1 MYIATTVAHP
11 SEQFMKELQS
21 MFPEVPSYTFRE
33 GENIIW
39 LVFGGAMSVINP
51 TLTPM
56 SNPRVIVESVGTTM
70 TLHLEAHLR
79 RIKFFPVQGNEQ
91 ELYSLIQSLNTNSR
105 YVLCKGLPDVLMKE
119 VKFES
124 KSLRRWSPVFSRSD
138 HIECLT
144 WYKPIKSVKEQSVVC
159 PNCTRLLYHLQ
170 DTLRKRKSLSPIT
183 RNKRVKASSKYPKK
197 YFTPKSS
204 LRTKSFK
211 HWRDKK
217 QLRKYDMD
225 VSEMSNND
233 VLALVAEIENKSK
246 KQLEDLLEEADRT
259 GMQFKLIITP

>member
-1 MYIATTVAHP
+1 MV
-11 SEQFMKELQS
+11 S
-21 MFPEVPSYTFRE
+21 
-33 GENIIW
+33 IW
-39 LVFGGAMSVINP
+39 GSDECHKP

-79 RIKFFPVQGNEQ
+79 RIKSFPVQGNEP
-91 ELYSLIQSLNTNSR
+91 ELYSLIQSLNTNSG

-138 HIECLT
+138 HMECLM
-144 WYKPIKSVKEQSVVC
+144 WYKPVKSVKEQSVVC
-159 PNCTRLLYHLQ
+159 PKCTRLLYHLQ
-170 DTLRKRKSLSPIT
+170 DTLRKRKSLSPKT

-197 YFTPKSS
+197 YLTPKSRA
-204 LRTKSFK
+204 LCYKNEK
-211 HWRDKK
+211 LQALRDKK
-217 QLRKYDMD
+217 QLNKLRKYDMD
-225 VSEMSNND
+225 ISEMSNND

-246 KQLEDLLEEADRT
+246 KKVED
-259 GMQFKLIITP
+259 